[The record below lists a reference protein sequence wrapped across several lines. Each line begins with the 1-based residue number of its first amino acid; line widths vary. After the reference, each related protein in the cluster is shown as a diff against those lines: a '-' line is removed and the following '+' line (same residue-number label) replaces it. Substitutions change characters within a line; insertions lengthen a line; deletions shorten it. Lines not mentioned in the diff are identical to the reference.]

1 MIEVIKHGKLRKC
14 TCCKC
19 ECVFTFEKE
28 DLEIVFP
35 EKMEFAKAVECP
47 ECKERNIVI
56 L

>member
-14 TCCKC
+14 

-28 DLEIVFP
+28 DIETVQTGQIKF
-35 EKMEFAKAVECP
+35 EKAVECP
-47 ECKERNIVI
+47 ECEERNMVI